1 MRRVCLPGSLNA
13 MWPSSPIPPRKS
25 SMPPYFL
32 ILASYSL
39 HSSIK
44 FFAFPFRMLTCEGG
58 MSTGFVGRR
67 QVKAD
72 ARRGLR
78 DAPCEKNSR
87 NMKVW

>member
-58 MSTGFVGRR
+58 MSTGFVVGVRSKQMR
-67 QVKAD
+67 VEGSETHR
-72 ARRGLR
+72 ARRIHGT
-78 DAPCEKNSR
+78 
-87 NMKVW
+87 